1 MDSNFQV
8 RISANIQDLQ
18 RSIKEAQATLAQ
30 FKQSA
35 DGAAAATKK
44 MEAEA
49 NRGRLVAF
57 AFGQVLRDAGF
68 FAQDFRLGILAIS
81 NNIPILIDQLVLL
94 SNVSKGVGAAISLLG
109 SLLTAG
115 LTIWAYT
122 ASGVDNFTKSLK
134 EYKTAVNESRASAET
149 EVVTL
154 KALLSVANDNTLS
167 LGQRQDAINRI
178 NSGYKEY
185 NNELTLNNVNSQ
197 KNISTTD
204 RLTQSL
210 VLQAKAS
217 AEAAYYTKL
226 QAQMYEIQDKPLSE
240 QVSLFEKVG
249 IVLAST
255 VKKNDD
261 LNRSIMNLDFKGLV
275 DTYKGLFEIRGM
287 QNFADAFNKI
297 SPAMDD
303 SKKRLEDFVLQLTK
317 LKIAGTKTTSPLADL
332 AEKLKLINSDI
343 SLTPAEQAQK
353 RAEAYKETIQDL
365 IKSGIDPASASL
377 QRLQS
382 IMATSF
388 GAAGAMDFVQ
398 SLDILRSIKE
408 SQDKI
413 GLRTKGTE
421 QKPFRQGAVRPVD
434 ITGDYMRQFTDMQ
447 LFISD
452 MIPTVGQ
459 IIQGVVSQVANGFAD
474 IISTFADGLGQLL
487 SGDMSISQ
495 FGQTLVQSISKFL
508 SQIGKQMIAFGAAT
522 IAYGVAMKAI
532 KSGNPAAMI
541 TGGAGLI
548 AAGAALTAIGA
559 AISGMVGGGESS
571 SSSSASPTPT
581 FGSLTPR
588 PAASPTSTTAM
599 AVNSL
604 AGGGVLETRVS
615 GNDLVILMDRA
626 SKNRGEY
633 F

>member
-8 RISANIQDLQ
+8 TISANIADLQ
-18 RSIKEAQATLAQ
+18 RSIKDAQATLAQ

-35 DGAAAATKK
+35 DGAAEATRN
-44 MEAEA
+44 MEANA

-94 SNVSKGVGAAISLLG
+94 SGVSKGVGSALSILG

-115 LTIWAYT
+115 LTIWAYSGNAINKNKQSLDDWRESLDDAT
-122 ASGVDNFTKSLK
+122 EAQLKGSQAATKELVELNLLYKAATNAANSNKTRTQAAQELQRLYPSIFGNIDTEKIKLGQVGNAYNELRKSILEVAFAEAAKDKIVQNANRILDNQTKVIEARNKANKLSIDLAAEEAKTRGVNRDIIAAGQGGVGVPGASGVRVNKDLEASFARQDKLK
-134 EYKTAVNESRASAET
+134 LQIAE
-149 EVVTL
+149 
-154 KALLSVANDNTLS
+154 
-167 LGQRQDAINRI
+167 QDAIIFN
-178 NSGYKEY
+178 
-185 NNELTLNNVNSQ
+185 
-197 KNISTTD
+197 STTD
-204 RLTQSL
+204 TNILNERNV
-210 VLQAKAS
+210 VLLNEVDKYTASYVNNLGKANTELEQGVRNAEELAKAQG
-217 AEAAYYTKL
+217 APTGGR
-226 QAQMYEIQDKPLSE
+226 PL
-240 QVSLFEKVG
+240 
-249 IVLAST
+249 
-255 VKKNDD
+255 
-261 LNRSIMNLDFKGLV
+261 
-275 DTYKGLFEIRGM
+275 
-287 QNFADAFNKI
+287 
-297 SPAMDD
+297 
-303 SKKRLEDFVLQLTK
+303 
-317 LKIAGTKTTSPLADL
+317 
-332 AEKLKLINSDI
+332 
-343 SLTPAEQAQK
+343 
-353 RAEAYKETIQDL
+353 
-365 IKSGIDPASASL
+365 
-377 QRLQS
+377 
-382 IMATSF
+382 
-388 GAAGAMDFVQ
+388 GA
-398 SLDILRSIKE
+398 
-408 SQDKI
+408 
-413 GLRTKGTE
+413 
-421 QKPFRQGAVRPVD
+421 GAVRPVD

-459 IIQGVVSQVANGFAD
+459 MIQGVVSQVANGFAD